1 MKKLLTTLMIA
12 TALGACGQIDTGNV
26 GVESTFGQV
35 KEQSLPPGLY
45 FTLFKTV
52 YEVSAKER
60 GIDIN
65 DLTPKARDN
74 VTLQDVDL
82 VVYYKI
88 NPAFAAKIMTQY
100 AGDMVFDKATD
111 GYLLGVNLVTRVS
124 REAAYQAFA
133 MHGASEVHTKRT
145 EVSDW
150 MRKSIQKELDS
161 DSGKGMFE
169 ITNVVIRNIVTDARL
184 EEAIKQSAEVEFAIR
199 KKNQE
204 LDLAR
209 KEAERKL
216 IEAEGEA
223 NANKVIAE
231 SLSLN
236 LIELRRI
243 EAMASFAKNGTH
255 TVVVP
260 SGTSPLI
267 QVK

>member
-1 MKKLLTTLMIA
+1 MKKLISVGL
-12 TALGACGQIDTGNV
+12 LGLLLSGCSQIDTGNV
-26 GVESTFGQV
+26 GIESTFGQI
-35 KEQSLPPGLY
+35 KEQTLTPGIY
-45 FTLFKTV
+45 FTVFKTV
-52 YEVSAKER
+52 HEVSAKEH
-60 GIDIN
+60 GIMLEN
-65 DLTPKARDN
+65 MTPKAKDN

-82 VVYYKI
+82 VIYYRI
-88 NPAFAAKIMTQY
+88 NPALASKIMTRY
-100 AGDMVFDKATD
+100 SGDMLFDKGAD

-124 REAAYQAFA
+124 RESAYQAFA
-133 MHGASEVHTKRT
+133 MHSASEVHTKRT

-150 MRKSIQKELDS
+150 MRKNIQHELDT

-169 ITNVVIRNIVTDARL
+169 ITNVVIRNIVTDVRL

-204 LDLAR
+204 LELSR

-216 IEAEGEA
+216 IEANGEA
-223 NANKVIAE
+223 AANRVISE

-243 EAMASFAKNGTH
+243 EAMASFAQKGTH

-260 SGTSPLI
+260 SGTNPLI